1 MMPARPPS
9 EQQDAPGAPLQG
21 VPLECF
27 NDDISDCDDEGE
39 DIEPDDDI
47 DPDHAELEVVPD
59 QPEIRVG
66 PEKVHRVVSDYREQ
80 ISNPQPDLTPPKRV
94 DDLRC
99 VAEKYEELEGYRRAG
114 GSLNSKSASSSANM
128 PSRSTCVCLKTL
140 RCQEGSQ
147 EEGKELA

>member
-99 VAEKYEELEGYRRAG
+99 VAEKYEELRDTAALGAHSTASRRAAPRICP
-114 GSLNSKSASSSANM
+114 LDQRAFA
-128 PSRSTCVCLKTL
+128 
-140 RCQEGSQ
+140 
-147 EEGKELA
+147 